1 MDFVTSLFMPD
12 LTDEDGL
19 PFTDSFLSPLI
30 SYQNHDVCN
39 PIADKNGV
47 SNKKRSV
54 CDTYGE
60 SEANKGDDDRESK
73 KMKHRDIERQRRLE
87 VSSLFKSLRSLLPLQ
102 YIQGKRS
109 SADHVFQAVNYIKDL
124 ENKIK
129 ELNEKKNRLNKSILG
144 TVTAHP
150 TTEECTSSVS
160 SSLSTSSRR
169 CSCADD
175 KHITVII
182 MPCFHG
188 MEIIISCCLER
199 NQFRLSSVLQILAQE
214 ERLSVVSCL
223 STRLQQRF
231 IHTIVSQVGNGT
243 EINISELKDKILNMS
258 AIKEY

>member
-1 MDFVTSLFMPD
+1 MN
-12 LTDEDGL
+12 
-19 PFTDSFLSPLI
+19 I
-30 SYQNHDVCN
+30 
-39 PIADKNGV
+39 
-47 SNKKRSV
+47 
-54 CDTYGE
+54 
-60 SEANKGDDDRESK
+60 
-73 KMKHRDIERQRRLE
+73 
-87 VSSLFKSLRSLLPLQ
+87 LLNL
-102 YIQGKRS
+102 QGKRS
-109 SADHVFQAVNYIKDL
+109 SADHVSQAVNYIKDL
-124 ENKIK
+124 QNKIK
-129 ELNEKKNRLNKSILG
+129 KLNKKKNRLNKSIPG

-175 KHITVII
+175 KHITVIV

-231 IHTIVSQVGNGT
+231 IHTIVSQVKLLLKHIIQVANIIFT
-243 EINISELKDKILNMS
+243 TTRLLFASEIISFRFYYLKRTFFVVIKICISFLFEFLTNDFYVV
-258 AIKEY
+258 IILV

>member
-1 MDFVTSLFMPD
+1 MFNL
-12 LTDEDGL
+12 
-19 PFTDSFLSPLI
+19 
-30 SYQNHDVCN
+30 
-39 PIADKNGV
+39 
-47 SNKKRSV
+47 
-54 CDTYGE
+54 
-60 SEANKGDDDRESK
+60 
-73 KMKHRDIERQRRLE
+73 
-87 VSSLFKSLRSLLPLQ
+87 
-102 YIQGKRS
+102 QGKRS

-231 IHTIVSQVGNGT
+231 IHTIVSQVKLLLKLIIQVANIIFT
-243 EINISELKDKILNMS
+243 TTRLLFASEIISFRFYYLKRTFFVVIKISISFFIWIFNYWLLCS
-258 AIKEY
+258 YYFSLTI